1 MKAYCRTPQKQNQD
15 FVKGHNRNGT
25 PLNIT
30 FIFFIAEKRALNFLL
45 LQHFT
50 FGLKE
55 LFVVI

>member
-30 FIFFIAEKRALNFLL
+30 FIFFYCWKRAL
-45 LQHFT
+45 
-50 FGLKE
+50 
-55 LFVVI
+55 